1 MHNTHRTQST
11 RAYTG
16 RVSSRRSR
24 LVPSEIREELAESLA
39 ALRESLDLPPAF
51 AAEVDAEALAARDSI
66 PTDPASAGLADLRGI
81 EFVTVDPPGSTDL
94 DQAVHLSRTP
104 TGGVLHYAI
113 ADVPAYVVPG
123 GAVDLEARRRGQ
135 TLYAP
140 DGRVPLHPR
149 VLGED
154 VASLLP
160 DQDRRAF
167 VWRFELDDHAVPV
180 RTELIRAVIRSRRQ
194 WDYESAQRA
203 IDTGSAPEPL
213 AAMPWFG
220 RERAS
225 RERERGGAS
234 LNLPETRV
242 VVEENGY
249 RLERREGV
257 ALEDWNAQASLLTG
271 MAAAEIMLR
280 GGVGILR
287 TMPPA
292 AADDLSEFRSRTV
305 ALGIPWLPEVP
316 YGEYLQSLDR
326 SPAARAIKEYAGG
339 LFRGAGYVAFCGET
353 PAETIQAAIGAPYAH
368 ATAPLRRLVDRWVL
382 VICEALANG
391 REAPRWATES
401 LHELPALMSR
411 SAQRSSQLT
420 AGVLDRVEAAVLHG
434 HEGAEFTAVVVGS
447 RTDGARVQLAQPP
460 VDSKVVGLSA
470 EPGSTVRLRLTKAD
484 VTTGT
489 TEFAP
494 VESNRGSGMR

>member
-1 MHNTHRTQST
+1 M
-11 RAYTG
+11 
-16 RVSSRRSR
+16 SSRRSR

-39 ALRESLDLPPAF
+39 ALRESLDLPRAF
-51 AAEVDAEALAARDSI
+51 SAEVEAEALDARAST
-66 PTDPASAGLADLRGI
+66 PTDPASTGLADLREI

-123 GAVDLEARRRGQ
+123 GAVDVEARRRGQ

-154 VASLLP
+154 AASLLP
-160 DQDRRAF
+160 NRDRRAF
-167 VWRFELDDHAVPV
+167 VWRFELDDRAVPV

-220 RERAS
+220 QERAS

-234 LNLPETRV
+234 LSLPETRV

-257 ALEDWNAQASLLTG
+257 ALEDWNAQVSLLTG

-292 AADDLSEFRSRTV
+292 TAEDLSEFRSRTV
-305 ALGIPWLPEVP
+305 ALGIPWLPEVS
-316 YGEYLQSLDR
+316 YGEYLQSLNR

-339 LFRGAGYVAFCGET
+339 LFRGAGYVAFRGET
-353 PAETIQAAIGAPYAH
+353 PEETIQAAIGAHHRAVA
-368 ATAPLRRLVDRWVL
+368 AT
-382 VICEALANG
+382 G
-391 REAPRWATES
+391 RP
-401 LHELPALMSR
+401 
-411 SAQRSSQLT
+411 
-420 AGVLDRVEAAVLHG
+420 V
-434 HEGAEFTAVVVGS
+434 
-447 RTDGARVQLAQPP
+447 GARDL
-460 VDSKVVGLSA
+460 
-470 EPGSTVRLRLTKAD
+470 
-484 VTTGT
+484 
-489 TEFAP
+489 
-494 VESNRGSGMR
+494 